1 MKVLVE
7 TTQTLPQFSR
17 LHLSKD
23 LKDEF
28 LHFEDLLC
36 EEVCVDG
43 ESRGVLFEMIDM
55 LDYVEDVDFVLIVCC
70 EIVDL
75 D

>member
-7 TTQTLPQFSR
+7 ATQTLPQFSR

-23 LKDEF
+23 LDDEL
-28 LHFEDLLC
+28 LHSEDLLC

-43 ESRGVLFEMIDM
+43 ESSGVLFEMIDM